1 MKEIEIKN
9 FWWKYAGS
17 DSWALNGVD
26 LTINEGEFVLIS
38 GPTGAGKTTL
48 LRSIIGLIPYGYLGT
63 LKGNIYVRGKNL
75 LESSIS
81 EMSKIVGMVF
91 EDPETQIIWN
101 RVIDDI
107 VFPLENLNLNKDEM
121 VERLN
126 YSLKL
131 LNLEDK
137 KYSSPYELSGG
148 QKQRLSLATII
159 AKRPKI
165 ILLDEPTSQL
175 DPVGRREV
183 IDALIKLKK
192 EYSSTIVIVEHN
204 IDQLVKY
211 VDRILLID
219 DGKIVLDDVPD
230 KYFENIDIIKKHRG
244 SIPEIVELSYYL
256 KKNNIISKIYL
267 NTDDLYNEI
276 KKICSTNTEKEIR
289 SNYSYTP
296 LSNTDAIVAENL
308 SVVYPNGTVALNN
321 ISLRIK
327 QGEFVGIIGVN
338 GSGKTTLVKTF
349 NGLLKPT
356 SGNLIILG
364 KDIKKWDSEEL
375 VKKVGYVFQNPIH
388 QISNRTVYDEVAFG
402 LRNIKMP
409 ENQINARVMSA
420 LKRFG
425 LEHLKDKHPYTISRA
440 DQFRVV
446 FASVIVMDPEIII
459 VDEPTTGQDLYQS
472 YQIMNYLKEE
482 NQKGKTIIVITH
494 HLRFISQFV
503 PRTII
508 LLYGNKIYDGATQ
521 EAFENYEIMQKSM
534 IDPPELSKLSYMLK
548 NDNLSCDVLNYL
560 KYYNEYLTL
569 S

>member
-17 DSWALNGVD
+17 DTWALKGVD

-211 VDRILLID
+211 VDRILLLD

-230 KYFENIDIIKKHRG
+230 KYFENIDIIKTHRG

-256 KKNNIISKIYL
+256 KKNNFISKIYL
-267 NTDDLYNEI
+267 NTEDLYNEI
-276 KKICSTNTEKEIR
+276 IKIRSTNTEKKIE

-296 LSNTDAIVAENL
+296 SSNTDAIVAENL
-308 SVVYPNGTVALNN
+308 SVVYPNGTIALNN

-388 QISNRTVYDEVAFG
+388 QISNRTVYDELAFG

-482 NQKGKTIIVITH
+482 NQKGKTIIIITH

-548 NDNLSCDVLNYL
+548 NDNLSYEVLNYL
-560 KYYNEYLTL
+560 KYNEYLTL

>member
-17 DSWALNGVD
+17 DTWALNGVD

-63 LKGNIYVRGKNL
+63 LKGNLYIREKNL

-81 EMSKIVGMVF
+81 EMSKIVGMIF

-101 RVIDDI
+101 RVIDDV
-107 VFPLENLNLNKDEM
+107 VFPLENLNFNKNEM

-148 QKQRLSLATII
+148 QKQRLSLATLI

-183 IDALIKLKK
+183 IDALIELKK

-211 VDRILLID
+211 VDRILLLD
-219 DGKIVLDDVPD
+219 DGKVVLDDIPD
-230 KYFENIDIIKKHRG
+230 KYFENIDIIKIHRG
-244 SIPEIVELSYYL
+244 SIPEIVELSYHL
-256 KKNNIISKIYL
+256 KKNNFISKIYL
-267 NTDDLYNEI
+267 NTEDLYDEI
-276 KKICSTNTEKEIR
+276 KKINFTNIEKKIE
-289 SNYSYTP
+289 SNYNYTP
-296 LSNTDAIVAENL
+296 SSNTDAIVAENL
-308 SVVYPNGTVALNN
+308 SLVYPNGTMALNN

-364 KDIKKWDSEEL
+364 KNINKWDSEEL

-420 LKRFG
+420 LKRFE
-425 LEHLKDKHPYTISRA
+425 LEHLKNKHPYTISRA

-446 FASVIVMDPEIII
+446 FASVIVMSPEIII

-508 LLYGNKIYDGATQ
+508 LLFGNKIFDGATQ

-548 NDNLSCDVLNYL
+548 NDNLSYEVLNYF
-560 KYYNEYLTL
+560 KYNEYLNL
-569 S
+569 